1 MFQNYLKTAL
11 RNLLRNKLFSAIN
24 IVGLAIGLAAFI
36 LILLFVRDE
45 KSWDQHWQNA
55 ENLYR
60 IETSMKYAAREDRR
74 MARTP
79 NLAKDMLLNT
89 YREIEDITRYIDANV
104 TLRAGEELLPQ
115 YALIAESN
123 FTQIFDMKFIE
134 GDAATALAD
143 PSGVVVSERT
153 AARLFGSENG
163 KSFLGQTIEMY
174 FGGEPQNVFVAGVV
188 ADPEVESTIVHDFI
202 LPFQREYFEGSRWF
216 SDNWGWSYW
225 VTYAQFKP
233 GTDVDL
239 VRADIPAV
247 LDRTVPYENSG
258 AETGSEWKI
267 ELHLIPLSDVHLL
280 RTYDDEDP
288 AMLYGLV
295 TVAFLILIIAV
306 VNFLN
311 LSMARTMYRA
321 REVAMRKVLGAGRGQ
336 IIQQFLGESILL
348 ALVALLLSVVMI
360 EIALPYYREFLSSM
374 VDLDLVGEPLV
385 LGAIVLLGVVVGL
398 SAGSMQSLYFSVL
411 KPRDVLYSS
420 TAPDNRTSK
429 LRMGLVVAQF
439 AISVALMVIAFFV
452 NKQVEYARTLDLGFN
467 ADNLIVVSGT
477 SGARSDDFKHR
488 LLESPYIK
496 AVGRS
501 SDVPTEGSE
510 DRIQMRP
517 VVGGDK
523 TTLDGLP
530 IDPDFFKAYEIDL
543 VAGRYLTQS
552 EADVVRPISDEG
564 SYRDAGNIVIN
575 ASGAKLLGFETPEAA
590 IGQIVPTDL
599 RPDIQVSA
607 TIVGVVGDFHF
618 DSARS
623 VIRPGIYYVD
633 HLRQADMSVRI
644 EPRNHALAI
653 AHIQEVWSA
662 TFPAGVLRYRTMK
675 DMVERQYQA
684 DDKLG
689 GVLTAFTL
697 LAIIVSCLGLYGLA
711 SFTVERRTKEI
722 GIRKVLGA
730 GLRDIVGLLLWQF
743 SRPILIANF
752 IAWPVAFYFLSD
764 WLSTFVY
771 RIELGLLPFV
781 VLGGATLTIGWLT
794 VAGRAIIVARTNPIK
809 ALRYE

>member
-60 IETSMKYAAREDRR
+60 IETSMKYATREDRR

-104 TLRAGEELLPQ
+104 TLRSGEELLPQ

-153 AARLFGSENG
+153 AERLFGSEG
-163 KSFLGQTIEMY
+163 SKPFLGQTIEMY
-174 FGGEPQNVFVAGVV
+174 FDGEPQNVFVAGVV

-233 GTDVDL
+233 GANVDL
-239 VRADIPAV
+239 VRADIPAA
-247 LDRTVPYENSG
+247 LDRTVPYETSG
-258 AETGSEWKI
+258 AETGREWKI

-321 REVAMRKVLGAGRGQ
+321 REVAMRKVLGAGRSQ
-336 IIQQFLGESILL
+336 IIQQFLGESTLL
-348 ALVALLLSVVMI
+348 ALVSLLLSVVMI

-510 DRIQMRP
+510 DRIQMRQ

-523 TTLDGLP
+523 ATLDGLP
-530 IDPDFFKAYEIDL
+530 VDPDFFKAYEIDL

-564 SYRDAGNIVIN
+564 SYRGAGNIVIN

-607 TIVGVVGDFHF
+607 TIVGVVDDFHF

-623 VIRPGIYYVD
+623 IIRPGIYYVD
-633 HLRQADMSVRI
+633 HYRRADMSIRI
-644 EPRNHALAI
+644 EPRDHALAI
-653 AHIQEVWSA
+653 AHIQETWSA
-662 TFPAGVLRYRTMK
+662 TFPAGVLRYRVMK

-684 DDKLG
+684 DEKLG

-743 SRPILIANF
+743 SRPILIANL

-764 WLSTFVY
+764 WLNTFVY

>member
-1 MFQNYLKTAL
+1 MFENYLKTAI

-45 KSWDQHWQNA
+45 KSWDKHWKDA
-55 ENLYR
+55 ESLYR
-60 IETSMKYAAREDRR
+60 IETSMTFATREDRR
-74 MARTP
+74 TDRTP
-79 NLAKDMLLNT
+79 NLAKNMLLNT
-89 YREIEDITRYIDANV
+89 YSEIEGITRYIDANV
-104 TLRAGEELLPQ
+104 TLRAGDELLSQ
-115 YALIAESN
+115 YTLIAESN
-123 FTQIFDMKFIE
+123 FTEIFDLEFIE
-134 GDAATALAD
+134 GNAATALAD
-143 PSGVVVSERT
+143 PSGVVISERT
-153 AARLFGSENG
+153 AARIFGPVNE
-163 KSFLGQTIEMY
+163 KMFLGRTIEMS
-174 FGGEPQNVFVAGVV
+174 FGGDLRDVFVAGVI
-188 ADPEVESTIVHDFI
+188 ADPQVDSTINHDFI

-216 SDNWGWSYW
+216 TDNWGFSYW
-225 VTYAQFKP
+225 ITYARLAA
-233 GTDVDL
+233 GADVDL
-239 VRADIPAV
+239 VRADLPAL
-247 LDRTVPYENSG
+247 LDRTVPYDQDG

-267 ELHLIPLSDVHLL
+267 DLHLVPLSDVHLL
-280 RTYDDEDP
+280 RAYGDEDP
-288 AMLYGLV
+288 VMLYGLI

-311 LSMARTMYRA
+311 LSMARTVYRA

-336 IIQQFLGESILL
+336 IVQQFLGESILL
-348 ALVALLLSVVMI
+348 AFISLLIALVMI
-360 EIALPYYREFLSSM
+360 EVALPYYREFLSSM
-374 VDLDLVGEPLV
+374 VDLELIGQPLV
-385 LGAIVLLGVVVGL
+385 FGAIILLGVVVGL
-398 SAGSMQSLYFSVL
+398 SAGSLQSLYFSFL

-467 ADNLIVVSGT
+467 ADNLVVVSGT
-477 SGARSDDFKHR
+477 SGPNSDDFKHR
-488 LLESPYIK
+488 LLESPYVK

-517 VVGGDK
+517 VSGGAE

-530 IDPDFFKAYEIDL
+530 IDPDFFKAYEINL
-543 VAGRYLTQS
+543 IAGRYLTTS
-552 EADVVRPISDEG
+552 EADIVRPRSDEG
-564 SYRDAGNIVIN
+564 TYREAGNIVIN

-590 IGQIVPTDL
+590 IGQIFPTTL
-599 RPDIQVSA
+599 RPEVNVSA
-607 TIVGVVGDFHF
+607 TIVGVVDDFHF

-644 EPRNHALAI
+644 DEQNRALAL
-653 AHIQEVWSA
+653 AHIQEAWSA
-662 TFPAGVLRYRTMK
+662 VFPTGVLRYRVMK

-689 GVLTAFTL
+689 GVLAAFTV
-697 LAIIVSCLGLYGLA
+697 LAIVVSCLGLYGLA

-730 GLRDIVGLLLWQF
+730 GLNDIVTLLLWQF
-743 SRPILIANF
+743 SKPILIANLV
-752 IAWPVAFYFLSD
+752 AWPVAFYFLSD
-764 WLSTFVY
+764 WLNTFVY
-771 RIELGLLPFV
+771 RIELGLLPFA
-781 VLGGATLTIGWLT
+781 VLGGSALAIGWLT
-794 VAGRAIIVARTNPIK
+794 VAGRAIIVARTNPIN
-809 ALRYE
+809 ALRCE

>member
-1 MFQNYLKTAL
+1 MFQNYFKTAM

-60 IETSMKYAAREDRR
+60 IETSMQFTAREDRR

-79 NLAKDMLLNT
+79 NLAKDMLLSA
-89 YREIEDITRYIDANV
+89 YREIEGITRYIDANV
-104 TLRAGEELLPQ
+104 TLRVGDELLSQ
-115 YALIAESN
+115 YSLIAEPN
-123 FTQIFDMKFIE
+123 FTQIFDLKFIE
-134 GDAATALAD
+134 GDGATALAD
-143 PSGVVVSERT
+143 PSGVVISERI
-153 AARLFGSENG
+153 AARIFGQMGN
-163 KSFLGQTIEMY
+163 KSLLGQTLEMS
-174 FGGEPQNVFVAGVV
+174 FGGEPRDVFIAGVI
-188 ADPEVESTIVHDFI
+188 ADPKADSTVIHDFI

-216 SDNWGWSYW
+216 TDNWGFSYW
-225 VTYAQFKP
+225 VTYARFNP
-233 GTDVDL
+233 DTNVDL
-239 VRADIPAV
+239 VRADLPAL
-247 LDRTVPYENSG
+247 LDRTVPYGSDG
-258 AETGSEWKI
+258 AETGSDWNI
-267 ELHLIPLSDVHLL
+267 YLHLVPLSDVHLL
-280 RTYDDEDP
+280 RTYGDEDP

-321 REVAMRKVLGAGRGQ
+321 REVAMRKVLGAARSQ
-336 IIQQFLGESILL
+336 IVQQFLGESILL
-348 ALVALLLSVVMI
+348 ALLSLLLSLVMI

-374 VDLDLVGEPLV
+374 VDLELVGEPLV
-385 LGAIVLLGVVVGL
+385 LGAIVLLGIVVGL
-398 SAGSMQSLYFSVL
+398 SAGSMQSLYFSML

-429 LRMGLVVAQF
+429 LRMGLVVTQF

-452 NKQVEYARTLDLGFN
+452 NKQVDYARTLDLGFN

-477 SGARSDDFKHR
+477 SGPSSDDFKHR
-488 LLESPYIK
+488 LLESSYVR

-517 VVGGDK
+517 VAGGDK

-530 IDPDFFKAYEIDL
+530 VDPDFFKAYEIGL
-543 VAGRYLTQS
+543 VAGRYLTTS
-552 EADVVRPISDEG
+552 EADIVRPRSDEG
-564 SYRDAGNIVIN
+564 TYREAGNIVIN
-575 ASGAKLLGFETPEAA
+575 VSGAKLLGFETPEAA
-590 IGQIVPTDL
+590 IGQIFPTDL
-599 RPDIQVSA
+599 RPDVHVSA
-607 TIVGVVGDFHF
+607 TIVGVVDDFHF

-644 EPRNHALAI
+644 DRNDRALAL
-653 AHIQEVWSA
+653 AHIQESWAA
-662 TFPAGVLRYRTMK
+662 TFPMGVLRYRVMK

-689 GVLTAFTL
+689 GVLTAFTI
-697 LAIIVSCLGLYGLA
+697 LAIMVSCLGLYGLA

-730 GLRDIVGLLLWQF
+730 SLKDIVTLLLWQF
-743 SRPILIANF
+743 SKPILIANLV
-752 IAWPVAFYFLSD
+752 AWPIAFYFLSD
-764 WLSTFVY
+764 WLNSFVY
-771 RIELGLLPFV
+771 RIELGLLPFAL
-781 VLGGATLTIGWLT
+781 LGGSALVIGWLT
-794 VAGRAIIVARTNPIK
+794 VAGRALIVARTNPIN
-809 ALRYE
+809 ALRCE

>member
-1 MFQNYLKTAL
+1 
-11 RNLLRNKLFSAIN
+11 
-24 IVGLAIGLAAFI
+24 
-36 LILLFVRDE
+36 
-45 KSWDQHWQNA
+45 
-55 ENLYR
+55 
-60 IETSMKYAAREDRR
+60 

-89 YREIEDITRYIDANV
+89 YREIEGITRYIDANV
-104 TLRAGEELLPQ
+104 TVRTGEDLLPQ
-115 YALIAESN
+115 YTLIAESN
-123 FTQIFDMKFIE
+123 FAQIFDLHFIE
-134 GDAATALAD
+134 GDAATALAN
-143 PSGVVVSERT
+143 PSGVVISERT
-153 AARLFGSENG
+153 AERLFEGGQSY
-163 KSFLGQTIEMY
+163 LGQTLEMY
-174 FGGEPQNVFVAGVV
+174 FRGEPRNVFVAGVV
-188 ADPEVESTIVHDFI
+188 ADPKADSTVIHDFI

-225 VTYAQFKP
+225 VTYARFKP
-233 GTDVDL
+233 GADADL
-239 VRADIPAV
+239 VRADIPA
-247 LDRTVPYENSG
+247 LLERTVPYENQS

-267 ELHLIPLSDVHLL
+267 ALHLVALSDVHLL
-280 RTYDDEDP
+280 QNYGDEDP
-288 AMLYGLV
+288 AMLYGLI

-311 LSMARTMYRA
+311 LSMARTVYRA

-348 ALVALLLSVVMI
+348 ALISLLLALAMI

-374 VDLDLVGEPLV
+374 VDLELVGQPLV
-385 LGAIVLLGVVVGL
+385 LAAIILLGVVVGL
-398 SAGSMQSLYFSVL
+398 SAGSMQSLYFSLL

-467 ADNLIVVSGT
+467 ANNLIVVSGT
-477 SGARSDDFKHR
+477 SGPSSDDFKHR
-488 LLESPYIK
+488 LLESPYIS

-510 DRIQMRP
+510 DRIHMRP
-517 VVGGDK
+517 VASGDK
-523 TTLDGLP
+523 ATLDGLP
-530 IDPDFFKAYEIDL
+530 IDPDFFKAYEIKL
-543 VAGRYLTQS
+543 VAGRYLTPS
-552 EADVVRPISDEG
+552 EADIVRARGEEG
-564 SYRDAGNIVIN
+564 AYREAGNIVIN
-575 ASGAKLLGFETPEAA
+575 ASGAKLLGFATPEDA
-590 IGQIVPTDL
+590 IGKIIPTDL
-599 RPDIQVSA
+599 RPEVKVAA
-607 TIVGVVGDFHF
+607 TIVGVVDDFHF

-644 EPRNHALAI
+644 DRKERALAI
-653 AHIQEVWSA
+653 AHIQQVWSE
-662 TFPAGVLRYRTMK
+662 TFPTGVLRYRVMK

-689 GVLTAFTL
+689 GVLGAFTM

-743 SRPILIANF
+743 SKPILIANLV
-752 IAWPVAFYFLSD
+752 AWPAAFYFLSD

-771 RIELGLLPFV
+771 RIELGVMPFV
-781 VLGGATLTIGWLT
+781 VLGGSALAIGWLT